1 MTTDW
6 LISDGSGWVC
16 VLAKV
21 RGMVRVFVCEKDEV
35 RVQMC
40 VCVSDGVSCEKDGVR
55 A

>member
-21 RGMVRVFVCEKDEV
+21 REMVRVFVCEKDEV
-35 RVQMC
+35 SADVL
-40 VCVSDGVSCEKDGVR
+40 VCVSCERGGVC